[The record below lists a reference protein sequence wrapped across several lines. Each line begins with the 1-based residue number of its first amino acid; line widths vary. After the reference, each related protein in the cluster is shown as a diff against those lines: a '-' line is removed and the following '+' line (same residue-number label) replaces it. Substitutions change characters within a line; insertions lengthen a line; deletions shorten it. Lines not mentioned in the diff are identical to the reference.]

1 MAEDLKKKQEEQL
14 QEEQLD
20 EVNGGIPQGLIQE
33 GDAGVHLDPRM
44 PV

>member
-1 MAEDLKKKQEEQL
+1 MAEEKIKQSDEQL